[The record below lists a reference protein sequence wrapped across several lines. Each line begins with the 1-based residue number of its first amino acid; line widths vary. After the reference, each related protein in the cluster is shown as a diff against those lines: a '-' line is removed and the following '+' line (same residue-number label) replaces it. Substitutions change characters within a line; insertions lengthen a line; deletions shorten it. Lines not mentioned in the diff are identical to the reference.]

1 MSDNGKLS
9 LAELIHKGYVERS
22 LMKTPNGGDYS
33 EAHYFDEDWNYTTKD
48 VAMHMVIK
56 EFNSMREV
64 INEIIMDRDVSA
76 SKGK

>member
-1 MSDNGKLS
+1 MSGNDKLS

-48 VAMHMVIK
+48 VAVYMVIK
-56 EFNSMREV
+56 EFNNLRDV
-64 INEIIMDRDVSA
+64 INETIMERDVSV